1 MRGQQKV
8 KDFRYIIFIDYKKGN
23 FDTNIASA
31 LKALTI
37 MVLNSYIVIFSITIT

>member
-8 KDFRYIIFIDYKKGN
+8 KGFHYIIFIDYKKGN
-23 FDTNIASA
+23 FDTNIDSA

-37 MVLNSYIVIFSITIT
+37 MVLNGYIAIFSITIT